1 MLSSQLEISFMCRLK
16 LASPVKTKGNKWTDR
31 SAVSSFKNSSDLIA
45 MPRAKPN
52 SRIRRASQQSS
63 DENDLRCITSLV
75 NSLGGVTI
83 IRQGFCPPGPGG
95 SSSFSIATVL
105 ESTFL
110 TLVYDGE
117 VNENG
122 KVVNGCLSLD
132 DGTSVTADS
141 ENFEIA
147 IDALGE
153 YIPVNVSLIL
163 HHLNFFRFL

>member
-1 MLSSQLEISFMCRLK
+1 MRK
-16 LASPVKTKGNKWTDR
+16 
-31 SAVSSFKNSSDLIA
+31 
-45 MPRAKPN
+45 AKPN
-52 SRIRRASQQSS
+52 TRVRRASQQSS
-63 DENDLRCITSLV
+63 DENDVRGITTLV

-117 VNENG
+117 AIESG
-122 KVVNGCLSLD
+122 KAVSGCLSLD

-147 IDALGE
+147 IDALSQ
-153 YIPVNVSLIL
+153 YIPVNVSM
-163 HHLNFFRFL
+163 FS